1 MKNSTSLR
9 RRNQFMLFTYT
20 AGMFLFCFLCVI
32 CGLDYPLTTP
42 IACFMIGVVL
52 NIIFFTK
59 KINERLIAITTVILL
74 NVTGI
79 CTVVATNNPYYL
91 TFLILGLFMV
101 AMYFSFLLNIL
112 MGILVIAEIGAFVCI
127 KFPYLAERLSNEE
140 IFWITINATFLIVF
154 SIVQSI
160 YLYVSNKS
168 IEKKNDSMEKEF
180 ESKEG
185 YLKLFFENAKDSI
198 AVFDL
203 DGKIINV
210 NPAFVKLYGW
220 TIEES
225 VGKHIPLVP
234 PENYELSQERIND
247 MVGGMSYDLL
257 QTKDMRKDGTL
268 FDAEITLSPILDQE
282 GKVIATSVITRDV
295 SYRKEAEKLRVQ
307 SEKLKMAGEIAAGVA
322 HEVRNPLSVISGFV
336 QMMNEDKDSPYA
348 FYTNLIEAEIDRINL
363 IIGEFLVLSKPH
375 AHDTKPFNLSNVLRD
390 ILALHKLELKVK
402 NITLNENW
410 GDTDVYINGESN
422 QIKQVFINI
431 LKNAVEAIESEGHIE
446 FSIST
451 DAKNVQISIA
461 DNGIGMKQEVVDHIF
476 QPFYTTKEKGTGL
489 GMMITEK
496 IVHEHE
502 GDIKIHST
510 YGKGT
515 EFILTFPLASPSET
529 QA

>member
-20 AGMFLFCFLCVI
+20 AGMFLFCFLCLVR
-32 CGLDYPLTTP
+32 GLDYSLTAP
-42 IACFMIGVVL
+42 IICFALGVLL

-59 KINERLIAITTVILL
+59 KVNESLIAVLIIVLL
-74 NVTGI
+74 NVTG
-79 CTVVATNNPYYL
+79 VWSVFATDNPYYL

-101 AMYFSFLLNIL
+101 SIYFSFLLNITVGL
-112 MGILVIAEIGAFVCI
+112 LVLTEIILFICF
-127 KFPYLAERLSNEE
+127 KFHYLADRLSKEE
-140 IFWITINATFLIVF
+140 IFWITITATFLIAF
-154 SIVQSI
+154 SLIQAV
-160 YLYVSNKS
+160 YLYASNRS
-168 IEKKNDSMEKEF
+168 IEQKNDSMEKEF

-198 AVFDL
+198 AVFNL
-203 DGKIINV
+203 DGKVINV

-220 TIEES
+220 TKEECID
-225 VGKHIPLVP
+225 HNIPLVP
-234 PENYELSQERIND
+234 PENFKKSQERIDNLY
-247 MVGGMSYDLL
+247 GGVSYDLL

-268 FDAEITLSPILDQE
+268 FDAEITLSPIMDQE
-282 GKVIATSVITRDV
+282 GNVIATSVITRDV

-348 FYTNLIEAEIDRINL
+348 FYTNLIEAEIERINL

-375 AHDTKPFNLSNVLRD
+375 AQDSKPFNLSQTLRD
-390 ILALHKLELKVK
+390 VLALHKLELNVK
-402 NITLNENW
+402 NITLNETW
-410 GDTDVYINGESN
+410 SDTDLYIKGESN

-446 FSIST
+446 FAMTAEDDLVRITIT
-451 DAKNVQISIA
+451 D
-461 DNGIGMKQEVVDHIF
+461 DGIGMKPEVVENIF

-502 GDIKIHST
+502 GDITIEST
-510 YGKGT
+510 YGEGT
-515 EFILTFPLASPSET
+515 TFTITFPLVEAPIEK
-529 QA
+529 Q